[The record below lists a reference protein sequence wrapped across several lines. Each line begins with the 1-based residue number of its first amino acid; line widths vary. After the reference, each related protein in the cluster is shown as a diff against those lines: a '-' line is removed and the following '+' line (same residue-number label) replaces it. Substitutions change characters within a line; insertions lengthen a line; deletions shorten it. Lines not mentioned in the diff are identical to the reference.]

1 MFVDDYPM
9 IVGEKMGRVRYL
21 DWVIDEENFVENN
34 LIEIED
40 LMARHDRQFVESEII
55 NRVELFKKRKLILLK
70 KHQVMGNFVD
80 VVMIV

>member
-1 MFVDDYPM
+1 
-9 IVGEKMGRVRYL
+9 L
-21 DWVIDEENFVENN
+21 DWVINEENFVENN